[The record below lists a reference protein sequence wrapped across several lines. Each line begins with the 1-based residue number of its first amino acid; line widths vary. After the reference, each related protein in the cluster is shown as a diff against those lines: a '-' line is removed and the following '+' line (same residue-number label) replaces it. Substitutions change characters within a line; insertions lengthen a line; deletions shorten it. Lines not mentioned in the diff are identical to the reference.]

1 MPYVLNAW
9 YVAAWSHEVTREP
22 ASRTVCELPL
32 VLYRTEA
39 GQAVCLAD
47 RCAHRAYPLSA
58 GRLVGDSIECGYHGF
73 TFGCDG
79 VCTRVPAQ
87 STIPSRA
94 RVRAFPVVEKDG
106 WVWVW
111 AGDADMADES
121 LLPDTHWMNDAQWAT
136 VTHSVPF
143 ECAAA
148 LIHDNLLDLT
158 HESFLHKTT
167 VGDDYIYE
175 HGITVEVDGNTV
187 TVDRLMPGVEAP
199 PLYAATMG
207 ITGLYDRFHATEFR
221 LPSHHTLHSGI
232 TAQGRP
238 REEGY
243 LIKVL
248 NAITPIDEQN
258 SWYYY
263 AFSRNFAV
271 DDTAATEDLRTGLAT
286 VLEEDA
292 EALKWQ
298 QIGMSSR
305 PTGEHDVLIAQDA
318 GVAKARRL
326 MQQLLAAE
334 AKQRESRSR
343 PASGSPYAGR
353 PAAAAAA
360 GSVAAPQAPAASGGP
375 TPPAAAG
382 PHATPAP
389 AAAAPVATAAPAAV
403 RAEG

>member
-22 ASRTVCELPL
+22 TARTVCELPL
-32 VLYRTEA
+32 VLYRTKA
-39 GQAVCLAD
+39 GDTVCLTD

-111 AGDADMADES
+111 TGDAEKADES
-121 LLPDTHWMNDAQWAT
+121 LLPDTHWMVDPGWAT
-136 VTHSVPF
+136 VTHSVHF
-143 ECAAA
+143 ECAAD

-175 HGITVEVDGNTV
+175 HGITVEVEGSTV

-199 PLYAATMG
+199 PLYASTMG
-207 ITGLYDRFHATEFR
+207 ISGLYDRFHATEFR

-232 TAQGRP
+232 TGQGRP

-248 NAITPIDEQN
+248 NAITPIDEAN

-271 DDTAATEDLRTGLAT
+271 ENDAATEDLRTGLAT

-298 QIGMSSR
+298 QIGMASR
-305 PTGEHDVLIAQDA
+305 PAGEHDVLIAQDA

-326 MQQLLAAE
+326 MQQMLMAE
-334 AKQRESRSR
+334 AKEREAKVNGHGER
-343 PASGSPYAGR
+343 PSG
-353 PAAAAAA
+353 
-360 GSVAAPQAPAASGGP
+360 
-375 TPPAAAG
+375 
-382 PHATPAP
+382 
-389 AAAAPVATAAPAAV
+389 AAAPAGAGAVPAQ
-403 RAEG
+403 G